1 MGASIKSD
9 DIVTEVAIQLMYIL
23 KNTFSMSC
31 NLKMFII
38 RETLSKTYRQER
50 VNIAGITM

>member
-31 NLKMFII
+31 NLKMFI

-50 VNIAGITM
+50 VNIAGIAM